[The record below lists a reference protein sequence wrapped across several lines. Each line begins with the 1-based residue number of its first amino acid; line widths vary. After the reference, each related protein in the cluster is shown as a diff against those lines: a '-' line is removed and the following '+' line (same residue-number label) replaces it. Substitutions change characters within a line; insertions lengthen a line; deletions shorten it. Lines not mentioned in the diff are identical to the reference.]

1 MKEEINQLKEEVAA
15 LRAEFEFLKA
25 SRQQIVYIQPQVPPY
40 GPLNP
45 QPWYPP
51 QGPWVTW
58 NTNNGGN
65 AIS

>member
-1 MKEEINQLKEEVAA
+1 MKNEIKKLKEEVAA
-15 LRAEFEFLKA
+15 LRAEIEFLKA
-25 SRQQIVYIQPQVPPY
+25 SRTQIVYIQNPQPY
-40 GPLNP
+40 NPQLP

-58 NTNNGGN
+58 QNGGN